1 MVIFQTIFPPGDA
14 DMPGFGGF
22 DQFDLGLKEGV
33 PDVNA
38 RKAASRGVPPLP
50 TFAKQLDIQLH
61 YFRSYSS
68 RCT

>member
-1 MVIFQTIFPPGDA
+1 MS
-14 DMPGFGGF
+14 GFGGF
-22 DQFDLGLKEGV
+22 DQSDPGLKEGV
-33 PDVNA
+33 PAWVDVVA
-38 RKAASRGVPPLP
+38 RKAASQGVPPLP